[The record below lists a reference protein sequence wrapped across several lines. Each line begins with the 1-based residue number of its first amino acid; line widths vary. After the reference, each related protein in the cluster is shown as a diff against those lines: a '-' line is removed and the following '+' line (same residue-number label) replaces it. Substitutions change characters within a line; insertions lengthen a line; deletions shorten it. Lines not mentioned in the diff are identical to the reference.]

1 MSLQACPLYYCPCHR
16 AAWWWWWCRGRRRA
30 ELPHPRR
37 GCPLHPAQTVSLLPP
52 ARQRWV
58 MHQGILGAQC
68 QRQKWD
74 LMPPCSGVAGIAE
87 SVENS
92 RKRQLPEEAEGEHLP
107 AVALPVRGAE
117 RATWVGGGGGTG
129 TVLLAGVWRPAV
141 PPGTS
146 HRSLPFGT
154 SHPAK

>member
-1 MSLQACPLYYCPCHR
+1 MSLQTCPFYYCPCHC

-37 GCPLHPAQTVSLLPP
+37 GCPLHPAQTVSPLPP

-58 MHQGILGAQC
+58 THQGILGAQC

-87 SVENS
+87 SVQNS
-92 RKRQLPEEAEGEHLP
+92 RKRQLPAEAEGENLP
-107 AVALPVRGAE
+107 AVALPVHGAE

-141 PPGTS
+141 PPSTS